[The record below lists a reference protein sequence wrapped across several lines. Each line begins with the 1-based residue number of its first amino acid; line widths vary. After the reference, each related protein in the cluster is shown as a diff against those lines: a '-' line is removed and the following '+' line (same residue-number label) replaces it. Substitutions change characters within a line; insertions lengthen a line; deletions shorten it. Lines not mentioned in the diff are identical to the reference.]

1 MISGFV
7 GTESESKDFM
17 SVCVET
23 IRHYPMKD
31 QLSPV
36 FIFERLCSII
46 YPVSAR
52 PHARSVVCLPLHGSH
67 APDLPQNTS

>member
-1 MISGFV
+1 
-7 GTESESKDFM
+7 M

-46 YPVSAR
+46 YPVSDAHMPGESH
-52 PHARSVVCLPLHGSH
+52 PHAR
-67 APDLPQNTS
+67 